1 MWPVGSGVLAGHT
14 LAFTAALA
22 AAWAATRLPREAS
35 VADRGDMTIDLDGAR
50 IFVTGGAGFI
60 GSFIVDQ
67 VLEAGAERVVIVDDF
82 VRGRHEN
89 LVDAVRTGRL
99 DVVEGDIRD
108 AALVDRLTDGCDL
121 VFHQAALRI
130 TQSAE
135 EPVRAIQVMINGTQN
150 VLEAARRHGVKKIA
164 AASTA
169 SVYGDPSYLP
179 MDEKHPFNNRT
190 LYGAAKIANEQILR
204 AYNEMYGLQY
214 VGFRPFNV
222 YGPRMDVFGAYTEVM
237 IRWLERLGRGEPP
250 IIFGDGLQTMDFI
263 YVEDV
268 AEAYLKAMASDA
280 SDEFFN
286 CGTGI
291 ETSLRDLCKVLCVA
305 AGHPDVEPVFAPAR
319 TVANVLRRRASTTR
333 ARERVGFE
341 ARTSLD
347 DGLVKLVRWHRGVMA
362 STRSA

>member
-1 MWPVGSGVLAGHT
+1 MA
-14 LAFTAALA
+14 
-22 AAWAATRLPREAS
+22 
-35 VADRGDMTIDLDGAR
+35 IDLNGTR

-67 VLEAGAERVVIVDDF
+67 VLEAGAEHVAIVDDF

-89 LVDAVRTGRL
+89 LADAVATGR
-99 DVVEGDIRD
+99 VEVTEGDIRD

-150 VLEAARRHGVKKIA
+150 VLEAAVRHKVKKIA

-179 MDEKHPFNNRT
+179 MDENHPFNNRT

-214 VGFRPFNV
+214 VGFRPFNA

-250 IIFGDGLQTMDFI
+250 VIFGDGLQTMDFV

-280 SDEFFN
+280 NDAFFN

-291 ETSLRDLCKVLCVA
+291 ETSLRELCVMLCAA
-305 AGHPDVEPVFAPAR
+305 AGHPDVTPVFEPPR
-319 TVANVLRRRASTTR
+319 KVNPVSRRQACTKR
-333 ARERVGFE
+333 AREAVGFE
-341 ARTSLD
+341 ARTSLQ
-347 DGLVKLVRWHRGVMA
+347 DGLVRLVRWHQTLMA
-362 STRSA
+362 STAA

>member
-1 MWPVGSGVLAGHT
+1 MQMG
-14 LAFTAALA
+14 
-22 AAWAATRLPREAS
+22 
-35 VADRGDMTIDLDGAR
+35 IDLNGAR

-89 LVDAVRTGRL
+89 LADAVATGRV
-99 DVVEGDIRD
+99 DVTEGDIRD

-150 VLEAARRHGVKKIA
+150 VLEAARKHGIKKLA

-179 MDEKHPFNNRT
+179 MDEQHPFNNRT

-214 VGFRPFNV
+214 VMFRPFNV

-237 IRWLERLGRGEPP
+237 IRWLERLARGEPP
-250 IIFGDGLQTMDFI
+250 VIFGDGLQTMDFI

-268 AEAYLKAMASDA
+268 AEAYVKAMAADV
-280 SDEFFN
+280 SDEVYN

-291 ETSLRDLCKVLCVA
+291 ETSLRELCKLLCVA

-319 TVANVLRRRASTTR
+319 VVNNVARRQACTKL
-333 ARERVGFE
+333 AKERVGFE
-341 ARTSLD
+341 ARTMLPE
-347 DGLVKLVRWHRGVMA
+347 GLTRLVRWHRDLL
-362 STRSA
+362 SS

>member
-1 MWPVGSGVLAGHT
+1 MSIQLSGSRVL
-14 LAFTAALA
+14 
-22 AAWAATRLPREAS
+22 
-35 VADRGDMTIDLDGAR
+35 
-50 IFVTGGAGFI
+50 VTGGAGFI
-60 GSFIVDQ
+60 GSYIVDQ
-67 VLEAGAERVVIVDDF
+67 LLESGAEHVAIIDDF

-89 LVDAVRTGRL
+89 VADAVSTGRVQ
-99 DVVEGDIRD
+99 VVEGDIRD

-135 EPVRAIQVMINGTQN
+135 EPVRAVQVMVNGTQN
-150 VLEAARRHGVKKIA
+150 ILEAARKHGIKKIA

-190 LYGAAKIANEQILR
+190 LYGAVKIANEQILR
-204 AYNEMYGLQY
+204 SYNEMFGLQY
-214 VGFRPFNV
+214 VMFRPFNV

-237 IRWLERLGRGEPP
+237 IRWLERLSRGEPP

-268 AEAYLKAMASDA
+268 AEAYIKAMASDV
-280 SDEFFN
+280 SDEVFN

-291 ETSLRDLCKVLCVA
+291 ETSLRDLCTQLCIA
-305 AGHPDVEPVFAPAR
+305 AGHPEMEPVYAPAR
-319 TVANVLRRRASTTR
+319 TVANVTRRQACTR
-333 ARERVGFE
+333 LARERVGWE
-341 ARTSLD
+341 ARTPLA
-347 DGLVKLVRWHRGVMA
+347 DGLNKLVAWHRNLMA
-362 STRSA
+362 STAASSSNQPAAAGSQAS